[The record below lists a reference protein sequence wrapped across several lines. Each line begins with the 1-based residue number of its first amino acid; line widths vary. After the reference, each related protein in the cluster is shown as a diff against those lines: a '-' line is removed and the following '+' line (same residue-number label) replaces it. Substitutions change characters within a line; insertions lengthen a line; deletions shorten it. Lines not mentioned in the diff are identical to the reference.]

1 VDASLVVG
9 VSGVLTGPYRE
20 YNSIDTHTRSASQT
34 SGPPRHADGCSGAA
48 QSTRETRVLFRYVP
62 ARRRRARC
70 FSCPCMASFRPRHG
84 LPPASRPASSARAV
98 AEQPRSGRPDQAP
111 ACALIGEHLP
121 LTTGE
126 YNFPLRGSR
135 PPYYFFILRQ
145 SSHSHARSEGLC
157 QSSDVVW
164 KQVSLCQC
172 QAVVPRTRGSTRARA
187 GTDSVYLYISLRRR
201 LFIIPSLELEALQH
215 TYLIY
220 SFFIVTGTQKLV

>member
-1 VDASLVVG
+1 MPMDARAQRKVPVKLGCSSDTYRPGGVELDASPVLAWRR
-9 VSGVLTGPYRE
+9 SGRATGSR
-20 YNSIDTHTRSASQT
+20 
-34 SGPPRHADGCSGAA
+34 PPRG
-48 QSTRETRVLFRYVP
+48 
-62 ARRRRARC
+62 RRPVR
-70 FSCPCMASFRPRHG
+70 
-84 LPPASRPASSARAV
+84 
-98 AEQPRSGRPDQAP
+98 EQPRSGRPDQAP

-135 PPYYFFILRQ
+135 PPYYFFLLRQ

-220 SFFIVTGTQKLV
+220 SFSIVTRTQKLV